1 MYFYS
6 VKILMDNIGGKCEK
20 NVKKM
25 CDGQSDFFVISYQK
39 KKNIFKN
46 IENLDFDTLAV
57 THFFLFFRWF
67 DIGQMLK
74 QMSPRFL
81 LFQVSF
87 FFPFPQV
94 QHVVECLKVFLSAV
108 VTSHE

>member
-6 VKILMDNIGGKCEK
+6 VKILMDNIGEKCEK
-20 NVKKM
+20 NVRQPK
-25 CDGQSDFFVISYQK
+25 CHFRDFVPK
-39 KKNIFKN
+39 KKIIFKN
-46 IENLDFDTLAV
+46 VENLDFGTLAV

-74 QMSPRFL
+74 QVSPRFFF
-81 LFQVSF
+81 FQVSF
-87 FFPFPQV
+87 FLPFPQM
-94 QHVVECLKVFLSAV
+94 QHVVECLKVFLRAV